1 MEASVQE
8 ATKGFSRRAAEELSW
23 RRGEPDWIR
32 ERRLE
37 AWDAYE
43 ALPMPTRTDEEWR
56 RTDIRR
62 LPIQEVA
69 PFAGVDARRSSSLA
83 DLPDEVTATIG
94 DPAQRSGLNVQIDAA
109 STYRELDPALPE
121 QGVIFVDLATAIAEH
136 EELFRR
142 YFMTDCVPAND
153 NKFAALHGAF
163 WSGGIFVYV
172 PANVQIELPLR
183 SHVYART
190 PGAGIFAHTLIV
202 AEEGASV
209 IVVDSWS
216 SPTADEPVIASN
228 VVEIFAADSAQ
239 VRYVQFQDWG
249 RNVWNFTTQRALI
262 GQDASLNS
270 LNVGLGSRLSK
281 SIIAGHLQGAGGL
294 AEMLGLY
301 FADETQH
308 LDFHTRQMHISP
320 YATSDLLFKGAI
332 KDRARTV
339 YSGLIKVF
347 PNAQRTDA
355 YQANRNL
362 VLSRSARADTIPNL
376 EIGANDVRC
385 THGATVGQVEEEYI
399 FYLMSRGI
407 SRTEAVKLIVDGFF
421 DEVIERVP
429 VPEVQAEVRA
439 AIARK
444 IGL

>member
-8 ATKGFSRRAAEELSW
+8 VTKGFSRRAAEELSY
-23 RRGEPDWIR
+23 RRHEPDWVR
-32 ERRLE
+32 EKRIE
-37 AWDAYE
+37 AWSAYE
-43 ALPMPTRTDEEWR
+43 TLPMPVRTDEEWR

-62 LPIQEVA
+62 LPVNDVA
-69 PFAGVDARRSSSLA
+69 PFAGLTGKIGSLTELPEAVAATLGDPELRSGINIQIDGATVYHELNA
-83 DLPDEVTATIG
+83 DL
-94 DPAQRSGLNVQIDAA
+94 AA
-109 STYRELDPALPE
+109 
-121 QGVIFVDLATAIAEH
+121 QGVIFTDMETAIAEH
-136 EELFRR
+136 PDLVKR
-142 YFMTDCVPAND
+142 YFMTDCVPATD
-153 NKFAALHGAF
+153 NKFAALNGAF
-163 WSGGIFVYV
+163 WSGGTFVYV
-172 PANVQIELPLR
+172 PKGVQSEVPLR
-183 SHVYART
+183 THVHAST
-190 PGAGIFAHTLIV
+190 AGSAIFPHTLIV
-202 AEEGASV
+202 AEEDSSV
-209 IVVDSWS
+209 VVVDSWS
-216 SPTADEPVIASN
+216 SPTSDEPIIAAGVI
-228 VVEIFAADSAQ
+228 EIFAATATN
-239 VRYVQFQDWG
+239 VRYVQIQNWG
-249 RNVWNFTTQRALI
+249 RNVWNFTTQRTMV
-262 GQDASLNS
+262 GQDAQSNS
-270 LNVGLGSRLSK
+270 LTVGLGSRLSK
-281 SIIAGHLQGAGGL
+281 SLIAGELVGAGAS

-301 FADETQH
+301 FADERQH
-308 LDFHTRQMHISP
+308 MDHQTRQMHVSP

-362 VLSRSARADTIPNL
+362 VLSPTARADTIPNL

-407 SRTEAVKLIVDGFF
+407 NRTEAVKLIVDGFF

-429 VPEVQAEVRA
+429 VPEVQEEVRA